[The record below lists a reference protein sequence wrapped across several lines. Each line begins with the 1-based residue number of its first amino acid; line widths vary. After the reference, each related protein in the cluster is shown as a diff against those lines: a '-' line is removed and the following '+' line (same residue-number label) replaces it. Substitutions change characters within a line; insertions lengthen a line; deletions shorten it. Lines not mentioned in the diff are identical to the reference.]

1 MTLPWR
7 KVLEC
12 SSSHCSPCYPCAL
25 THRYPSVLSHTT
37 CATTHLTLSV
47 LTRTHTRTHPSHLI
61 VIPGYSLTPL
71 VLPSSLMRVI
81 SLIPVSTPITCLLTH
96 SLTHSLTHM
105 SSLCT
110 LTHTHPHK
118 SSHSLPRTLTHDFC
132 YHTHSPTPMS
142 SLCTHTSLL
151 RERLL
156 SLMSSLCSLEC
167 SHTLLLPHSHSS
179 HRLHSLTHS
188 VTTHPCHHS
197 VPTHVLT
204 HTHQSLC
211 SLTPHF
217 TSFSPNSTLATLATL
232 TAIPHTLPIL
242 HTPFHPIM
250 PPSHHH
256 RIIISTLSKRC
267 LSLPLTPHN
276 TPHLFLLLPTLPIV
290 S

>member
-1 MTLPWR
+1 M
-7 KVLEC
+7 
-12 SSSHCSPCYPCAL
+12 SSLATHSHHSCY
-25 THRYPSVLSHTT
+25 HS
-37 CATTHLTLSV
+37 LTLSV

-167 SHTLLLPHSHSS
+167 SHSLP
-179 HRLHSLTHS
+179 RVLIPMTCLLTHTLS
-188 VTTHPCHHS
+188 LSHPCHPCVHS
-197 VPTHVLT
+197 SALTHFFYHTLTHRIDFTLSHTVSPHTHVITLFPPMY
-204 HTHQSLC
+204 
-211 SLTPHF
+211 SLTP
-217 TSFSPNSTLATLATL
+217 TNPCA
-232 TAIPHTLPIL
+232 
-242 HTPFHPIM
+242 
-250 PPSHHH
+250 PSHL
-256 RIIISTLSKRC
+256 ISPHSRQI
-267 LSLPLTPHN
+267 LP
-276 TPHLFLLLPTLPIV
+276 
-290 S
+290 